1 MREMRLCMASVG
13 SRVGDFGRNLETIR
27 RISTE
32 AASDDADL
40 VCFPELSLSGYAMP
54 SSYDQA

>member
-13 SRVGDFGRNLETIR
+13 SRVGESDRNLETIR
-27 RISTE
+27 RVSTE
-32 AASDDADL
+32 AASKDADM

-54 SSYDQA
+54 SSYD

>member
-40 VCFPELSLSGYAMP
+40 GAT
-54 SSYDQA
+54 